1 MAVHHMTIRADNE
14 SSIFAICHG
23 SPGRLQS
30 GRSQPLADMRSGL
43 RLPSLPERRVAHRA
57 RWKQFGFLAQSFRLF
72 GETVFKGFDLFETA
86 SLLVH
91 GAAPLLVLGGSAT
104 GVLIT
109 DKSHGPGGDGD

>member
-1 MAVHHMTIRADNE
+1 MAHLGG
-14 SSIFAICHG
+14 C
-23 SPGRLQS
+23 SPGD
-30 GRSQPLADMRSGL
+30 RSH
-43 RLPSLPERRVAHRA
+43 SLTCAPVSACRAFLSVASRTA

-72 GETVFKGFDLFETA
+72 GKTVFKGFDLFETA
-86 SLLVH
+86 SLLLH